1 MAVVVAPIGVRC
13 NLQCRYCYEDPLR
26 DAGNARG
33 TYDLTAIKDAV
44 AREGG
49 GPFLLFGG
57 EPLLLPKEVLRDLWA
72 WGLDQYGA
80 NVVQTNGILIDDDHV
95 DLFKRYNVRVG
106 ISIDGPG
113 ELNDARWQGNL
124 EKTRA
129 ATGRCEEA
137 IRRLCAEGTPPSLI
151 VILHR
156 LNATRDTLP
165 RLMGWFENLSSI
177 GVRRV
182 GLHLL
187 EIENES
193 VRQRFE
199 LSVQENIDALLQL
212 RKFQAVLPQVE
223 FSLLRDI
230 DNLILGDDENA
241 KCIWR
246 ACDPYTTAAVAGV
259 GGHGE
264 RTKCGRVIKDGVDS
278 LRDST
283 VGFERY
289 LALYQ
294 TPYEA
299 GGCQGCRFF
308 LMCRGHCPGTAIDG
322 DWRNRSEQCPIWMG
336 VFEQV
341 EADLLRTG
349 QRPLSKSPERI
360 PVELEMLREWE
371 AGRNRTVSSILK
383 AGVASG
389 RPL

>member
-1 MAVVVAPIGVRC
+1 MAVVVAPVGVRC
-13 NLQCRYCYEDPLR
+13 NLQCRYCYEDPQR
-26 DAGNARG
+26 EAGNAGG
-33 TYDLTAIKDAV
+33 TYDSAAIKDAV

-72 WGLDQYGA
+72 WGLEQYGA
-80 NVVQTNGILIDDDHV
+80 NVVQTNGSLIDDEHF

-106 ISIDGPG
+106 ISVDGPG
-113 ELNDARWQGNL
+113 ELNDARWQGTL
-124 EKTRA
+124 AKTRA
-129 ATGRCEEA
+129 ATSRTEEA
-137 IRRLCAEGTPPSLI
+137 IRRLCAEGIPLSLI

-156 LNATRDTLP
+156 LNATQVVLP
-165 RLMGWFENLSSI
+165 RLMAWFENLSSI

-187 EIENES
+187 EIESES
-193 VRQRFE
+193 VRRSLE
-199 LSVQENIDALLQL
+199 LSVQENIDALLRL
-212 RKFQAVLPQVE
+212 REFQAGLPQME

-230 DNLILGDDENA
+230 ENLILGNDENA

-246 ACDPYTTAAVAGV
+246 ACDPYTTAAVRGV

-283 VGFERY
+283 EGFERY
-289 LALYQ
+289 IALYQ

-308 LMCRGHCPGTAIDG
+308 LMCRGQCPGTAIDG
-322 DWRNRSEQCPIWMG
+322 DWRNRSEQCPIWLG
-336 VFEQV
+336 VFEHV
-341 EADLLRTG
+341 EADLLRAG
-349 QRPLSKSPERI
+349 KQPLSVKPERAA
-360 PVELEMLREWE
+360 VELEMVRNWE
-371 AGRNRTVSSILK
+371 AGRNRSVSSILK
-383 AGVASG
+383 AGPGASSA
-389 RPL
+389 